1 MSNITKLSE
10 AVISNVQ
17 NVIIGKEHE
26 IKLLLIALLCNGH
39 VLIEDVPGTGK
50 TTLVKSFAISLDCEF
65 KRIQFT
71 PDLLPSDITGIKFF
85 NMKTA
90 EFEFIEGSVFA
101 NIILADEINR
111 ATPKTQ
117 SGLLECMEEKQVTIE
132 GETHILPLPFMVIAT
147 QNPIENMGVFPLPE
161 AQLDRF
167 LIKLDMR
174 YPTHDESID
183 ILSRFDKHD
192 PIKKLAP
199 VISQNMILNA
209 QAEVNNVHVNNDLYD
224 YIVRIAE
231 ATRNNDNII
240 LGISPRACISLLKVA
255 KGYAALSGRSY
266 VLPDDIKAVTVNVFA
281 HRLVLKTSLSL
292 KHNAAANIIQE
303 IIDSVA
309 VPTEDIDNYKL

>member
-1 MSNITKLSE
+1 MTNVTVLSDL
-10 AVISNVQ
+10 IIKNVQ
-17 NVIIGKEHE
+17 NVIIGKERE
-26 IKLLLIALLCNGH
+26 IKLLLVSLLCNGH

-50 TTLVKSFAISLDCEF
+50 TTLVKSFAISLGCDF

-85 NMKTA
+85 NMKTS
-90 EFEFIEGSVFA
+90 EFEFLKGPAFS

-167 LIKLDMR
+167 LIKIDMK
-174 YPTHDESID
+174 YPSHDESVD
-183 ILSRFDKHD
+183 ILSRFDKND
-192 PIKKLAP
+192 PIKELNS
-199 VISQNMILNA
+199 VIEKDTILDA
-209 QAEVNNVHVNNDLYD
+209 QREVNDIYVTKDLYN
-224 YIVRIAE
+224 YIIRITE
-231 ATRNNDNII
+231 STRNNDNVV
-240 LGISPRACISLLKVA
+240 LGVSPRACISLLKVA
-255 KGYAALSGRSY
+255 KGYAAVSGRNY
-266 VLPDDIKAVTVNVFA
+266 VLPDDIKAVAVNTLA

-292 KHNAAANIIQE
+292 KHNAASDIINE
-303 IIDSVA
+303 IIDTIP
-309 VPTEDIDNYKL
+309 VPTEDIDRYKL